1 MDARTTLSI
10 TDARKNIFKIVSDVE
25 KTGARYTLT
34 EKGKPKAVILSAD
47 EFDSWLET
55 MEVMEDWPDYQKD
68 IDRVHKD
75 IQSGKYLTY
84 PTLEEVMQASGLF
97 VAENKAKYAVP
108 NQIRAKRR
116 KTTKKNSK

>member
-1 MDARTTLSI
+1 MDTQTTLSI
-10 TDARKNIFKIVSDVE
+10 TEARKNIFKIVSDVE

-34 EKGKPKAVILSAD
+34 DKGKPKVVVLSAD

-55 MEVMEDWPDYQKD
+55 MEVMQDWPNYQKD
-68 IDRVHKD
+68 IGKVHKD
-75 IQSGKYLTY
+75 IKSGKYLTY
-84 PTLEEVMQASGLF
+84 PTLEEVMQANGLF

-108 NQIRAKRR
+108 SQIRAKRR